1 MLKIATSWLKFYH
14 NGSFY
19 ACLLLIGLH
28 CPLSWVGLDLCILV
42 MSLMLLCLLVSM
54 DVSLLLHWLE
64 YSVASLCYSIGW
76 LLLSLLATIS
86 VSLLA
91 NTDGSLFLLANADL
105 TLFFF
110 YSLLADLNVFVS
122 MGRHWLM
129 SLFLLIVQH
138 FSIHLVYGWGQFSSQ
153 FSS

>member
-1 MLKIATSWLKFYH
+1 
-14 NGSFY
+14 
-19 ACLLLIGLH
+19 
-28 CPLSWVGLDLCILV
+28 

-122 MGRHWLM
+122 PWADIG
-129 SLFLLIVQH
+129 
-138 FSIHLVYGWGQFSSQ
+138 
-153 FSS
+153 